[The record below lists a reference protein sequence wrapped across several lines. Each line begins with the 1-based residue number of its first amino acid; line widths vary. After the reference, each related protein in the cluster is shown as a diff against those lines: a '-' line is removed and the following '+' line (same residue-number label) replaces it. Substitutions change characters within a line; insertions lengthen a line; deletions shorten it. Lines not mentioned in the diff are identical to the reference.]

1 MTKMAKLVV
10 CLGTVAMA
18 WASAAAKP
26 YEVVLN
32 NPAQVSGTELK
43 AGTYKID
50 VAGDRVTIR
59 DSKQKVEC
67 AVKVEENTQ
76 KYSATTVRYSMVE
89 GKYRIN
95 EIHLGGT
102 NMKLV
107 FNN

>member
-1 MTKMAKLVV
+1 MMTIAKLVV

-18 WASAAAKP
+18 WASAAGKP
-26 YEVVLN
+26 YEIVLS

-43 AGTYKID
+43 PGTYKVD
-50 VAGDRVTIR
+50 VAGDRVTIH
-59 DSKQKVEC
+59 DLKQKVEC
-67 AVKVEENTQ
+67 SVKVEENDQ
-76 KYSATTVRYSMVE
+76 KYSATTVRYSMVD
-89 GKYRIN
+89 GKYRVN

>member
-1 MTKMAKLVV
+1 MMKVAKLVV

-18 WASAAAKP
+18 WASAAGKP
-26 YEVVLN
+26 YEVVLS

-43 AGTYKID
+43 AGPYKVD
-50 VAGDRVTIR
+50 VAGDRVTIH

-67 AVKVEENTQ
+67 SVKVEESEQ
-76 KYSATTVRYSMVE
+76 KYSATTVRYGMVE
-89 GKYRIN
+89 GKYRVN

>member
-1 MTKMAKLVV
+1 MMKVAKLVV

-18 WASAAAKP
+18 WASAAKP
-26 YEVVLN
+26 YEVVLS

-43 AGTYKID
+43 PGTYKVD

-67 AVKVEENTQ
+67 AVKVEESEQ
-76 KYSATTVRYSMVE
+76 KYSATTVRYGLVE
-89 GKYRIN
+89 GKYRVS

-107 FNN
+107 F